1 MEMNYLNNLQK
12 NIMNK
17 VKVWGKEV
25 TCCNMCNYN
34 YYDGLIGGLR
44 CNLSPKPIIG
54 NRDKNSIEP
63 IYKDCPFS
71 KPVTKEVIEEFGF
84 KYIKTHPGTTESY
97 FEFPD
102 SEWGLDFDPNW
113 KGILYIRI
121 YVFGCDGDTTYF
133 AGTINNPIE
142 LEFILK
148 SVGVI
153 E

>member
-1 MEMNYLNNLQK
+1 
-12 NIMNK
+12 MNK
-17 VKVWGKEV
+17 VKVWGLEIDSCWKCYHHGRTDFDEL
-25 TCCNMCNYN
+25 CCSYTGTVIKSNIN
-34 YYDGLIGGLR
+34 
-44 CNLSPKPIIG
+44 
-54 NRDKNSIEP
+54 E
-63 IYKDCPFS
+63 DCPFS
-71 KPVTKEVIEEFGF
+71 KPITKEVIEEFGF

-133 AGTINNPIE
+133 AGTVNNPIE

-148 SVGVI
+148 SIGVI

>member
-1 MEMNYLNNLQK
+1 ME
-12 NIMNK
+12 K
-17 VKVWGKEV
+17 VKVWGLEIDSCWKCYHHGRTDFDEL
-25 TCCNMCNYN
+25 CCSYTGTVIKSNIN
-34 YYDGLIGGLR
+34 
-44 CNLSPKPIIG
+44 
-54 NRDKNSIEP
+54 E
-63 IYKDCPFS
+63 DCPFS
-71 KPVTKEVIEEFGF
+71 KPITKEVIEEFGF

-133 AGTINNPIE
+133 AGTVNNPIE

-148 SVGVI
+148 SIGVI

>member
-1 MEMNYLNNLQK
+1 
-12 NIMNK
+12 MNK
-17 VKVWGKEV
+17 VKVWGLEIDSCWKCYHHGRTDFDEL
-25 TCCNMCNYN
+25 CCSYTGTVIKSDIN
-34 YYDGLIGGLR
+34 
-44 CNLSPKPIIG
+44 
-54 NRDKNSIEP
+54 E
-63 IYKDCPFS
+63 DCPFS
-71 KPVTKEVIEEFGF
+71 KPITKEVIEEFGF

-133 AGTINNPIE
+133 AGTVNNPIE

-148 SVGVI
+148 SIGVI

>member
-1 MEMNYLNNLQK
+1 
-12 NIMNK
+12 MNK
-17 VKVWGKEV
+17 VKVWGEEIDSCWKCYHHGRTDFDEL
-25 TCCNMCNYN
+25 CCSYTGTVIKSNIN
-34 YYDGLIGGLR
+34 
-44 CNLSPKPIIG
+44 
-54 NRDKNSIEP
+54 E
-63 IYKDCPFS
+63 DCPFS
-71 KPVTKEVIEEFGF
+71 KPITKEVIEEFGF

-133 AGTINNPIE
+133 AGTVNNPIE

-148 SVGVI
+148 SIGVI

>member
-1 MEMNYLNNLQK
+1 
-12 NIMNK
+12 MNK
-17 VKVWGKEV
+17 VKVWGLEIDSCWKCYHHGYTDFDEL
-25 TCCNMCNYN
+25 CCSYTGTVIKSNIN
-34 YYDGLIGGLR
+34 
-44 CNLSPKPIIG
+44 
-54 NRDKNSIEP
+54 E
-63 IYKDCPFS
+63 DCPFS
-71 KPVTKEVIEEFGF
+71 KPITKEVIEEFGF

-133 AGTINNPIE
+133 AGTVNNPIE

-148 SVGVI
+148 SIGVI

>member
-1 MEMNYLNNLQK
+1 
-12 NIMNK
+12 MNK
-17 VKVWGKEV
+17 VKVWGEEIDSCWKCYHHGRTDFDEL
-25 TCCNMCNYN
+25 CCSYTGTVIKSDIN
-34 YYDGLIGGLR
+34 
-44 CNLSPKPIIG
+44 
-54 NRDKNSIEP
+54 E
-63 IYKDCPFS
+63 DCPFS

-113 KGILYIRI
+113 KNIRI

-133 AGTINNPIE
+133 AGTINNPVE

-148 SVGVI
+148 SIGVI

>member
-1 MEMNYLNNLQK
+1 ME
-12 NIMNK
+12 K
-17 VKVWGKEV
+17 VKVWGLEIDSCWKCYHHGRTDFDEL
-25 TCCNMCNYN
+25 CCSYTGTVIKSDIN
-34 YYDGLIGGLR
+34 
-44 CNLSPKPIIG
+44 
-54 NRDKNSIEP
+54 E
-63 IYKDCPFS
+63 DCPFS

-133 AGTINNPIE
+133 AGTVNNPIE

-148 SVGVI
+148 SIGVI

>member
-1 MEMNYLNNLQK
+1 
-12 NIMNK
+12 MNK
-17 VKVWGKEV
+17 VKVWGLEIDSCWKCYHHGRTDFDEL
-25 TCCNMCNYN
+25 CCSYTGTVIKSDIN
-34 YYDGLIGGLR
+34 
-44 CNLSPKPIIG
+44 
-54 NRDKNSIEP
+54 
-63 IYKDCPFS
+63 KDCPFS
-71 KPVTKEVIEEFGF
+71 KPITKEVIEGFGF

-121 YVFGCDGDTTYF
+121 YVFDCDGDITYF
-133 AGTINNPIE
+133 AGTINNPVE

-148 SVGVI
+148 SIGVI

>member
-1 MEMNYLNNLQK
+1 
-12 NIMNK
+12 MNK
-17 VKVWGKEV
+17 VKVWGEEIDSCWKCYHHGRTDFDEL
-25 TCCNMCNYN
+25 CCSYTGTVIKSNIN
-34 YYDGLIGGLR
+34 
-44 CNLSPKPIIG
+44 
-54 NRDKNSIEP
+54 E
-63 IYKDCPFS
+63 DCPFS

>member
-1 MEMNYLNNLQK
+1 MES
-12 NIMNK
+12 K
-17 VKVWGKEV
+17 VKIWGKEINI
-25 TCCNMCNYN
+25 CGECLHFSYNDCGICDCNMLYKEFELELDPN
-34 YYDGLIGGLR
+34 
-44 CNLSPKPIIG
+44 
-54 NRDKNSIEP
+54 KNVSK
-63 IYKDCPFS
+63 YCPFLQPIS
-71 KPVTKEVIEEFGF
+71 KEVIESYGF

>member
-1 MEMNYLNNLQK
+1 
-12 NIMNK
+12 MNK
-17 VKVWGKEV
+17 VKVWGLEIDSCWKCYHHGRTDFDEL
-25 TCCNMCNYN
+25 CCSYTGTVIKSDIN
-34 YYDGLIGGLR
+34 
-44 CNLSPKPIIG
+44 
-54 NRDKNSIEP
+54 E
-63 IYKDCPFS
+63 DCPFS

-113 KGILYIRI
+113 KSILI

-133 AGTINNPIE
+133 AGTVNNPIE

-148 SVGVI
+148 SIGVI